1 MRIAHA
7 ANEPWFLSCFVQ
19 VPDGAKRFR
28 KGFMRIQ
35 SEAPYAMFLNGEFV
49 PEPELEL
56 VLKSGLNR
64 LIAIVHGNGENMD
77 FGMVFLHEDG
87 SYMKDLE
94 YRMTLDEVEP
104 K

>member
-19 VPDGAKRFR
+19 VPDGTETFR
-28 KGFMRIQ
+28 KGCMRIQ
-35 SEAPYAMFLNGEFV
+35 SDVPYAIFLNGEFI

-64 LIAIVHGNGENMD
+64 LIAILHGNGGNMD
-77 FGMVFLHEDG
+77 FGMVFLHADG